1 MKMQLYI
8 KNFMWLEFTFQN
20 RSILIQTQLKINQ
33 NATKVEIIYT
43 RGVHKK
49 KHLELAYHTV
59 SLKSPYTYKC
69 CFFVH
74 HIVRTAVHT

>member
-20 RSILIQTQLKINQ
+20 RRILIQTQLKINQ

-49 KHLELAYHTV
+49 KTFRTCVSHSEFEVPLHL
-59 SLKSPYTYKC
+59 
-69 CFFVH
+69 
-74 HIVRTAVHT
+74 